1 MIDLLSSAL
10 GADLRP
16 ALAPTRRATLY
27 REGSSRLLK
36 FPRSGPPSAAPPVL
50 LVPSMINRWYVLD
63 LRRGASLVAA
73 LVEAGLDVYCLDW
86 GVPGDEDRH
95 LDWDTVI
102 SRVGRAIRR
111 TRRHAGAYKVSIVGY
126 CMGATVSAIQTAL
139 EPEHVA
145 AFVNLAGPID
155 FTQAGCLGHMVDPR
169 WFHAESIASA
179 GNITGTQMQAGFH
192 MLRPTAQIAKVLGF
206 LERGLDPKA
215 REAFFALEAWAAD
228 NVPFP
233 AAAYVRYIRDLYQRN
248 ELVNGEHHIAGR
260 KVDLRAIACPVRVVV
275 ASHDAICPAPAA
287 TALLDRS
294 GTSEGDVLTIPGGH
308 VGAVVGR
315 HASTQLYPSLADWLK
330 RYTCN

>member
-1 MIDLLSSAL
+1 MIAPAL
-10 GADLRP
+10 

-27 REGSSRLLK
+27 REGASRLLH
-36 FPRSGPPSAAPPVL
+36 FPPPAGGPRSTAPAVL

-63 LRRGASLVAA
+63 LRRGASLVSA
-73 LVEAGLDVYCLDW
+73 LVEAGLSVYCLDW
-86 GVPGDEDRH
+86 GVPGDEDRD
-95 LDWDTVI
+95 LRWDTVVA
-102 SRVGRAIRR
+102 RVARAIRR
-111 TRRHAGAYKVSIVGY
+111 TRRHAGAPKISVLGY
-126 CMGATVSAIQTAL
+126 CMGATVAAIQTAL
-139 EPEHVA
+139 HPEDVA

-155 FTQAGCLGHMVDPR
+155 FRHAGCLGHMVDSR
-169 WFHAESIASA
+169 WFHAGAIASA
-179 GNITGTQMQAGFH
+179 GNITGAQMQAGFH
-192 MLRPTAQIAKVLGF
+192 MLRPTAQITKLLGF
-206 LERGLDPKA
+206 LERAHDPGA

-260 KVDLRAIACPVRVVV
+260 RVDLGAITCPVRVVV

-287 TALLDRS
+287 TALLEHCGS
-294 GTSEGDVLTIPGGH
+294 SEADVLTIPGGH

-330 RYTCN
+330 NTPCNSTS